1 MVSGAFRNVFILFRE
16 GFYCG
21 LKCSGSFQRYREW
34 SVRIRGFWVVYE
46 WYPGEGFAVSIWFPE
61 LPGIS
66 SKCLEGVFM
75 IFSSVPG
82 VSGKYYTWVVVS
94 GDL

>member
-1 MVSGAFRNVFILFRE
+1 LWFEVFRE
-16 GFYCG
+16 
-21 LKCSGSFQRYREW
+21 LSKVQRVECKDP
-34 SVRIRGFWVVYE
+34 GFWVVYE
-46 WYPGEGFAVSIWFPE
+46 WYPGEGFAVFIWFPE

-75 IFSSVPG
+75 MFSSVPG